1 MPGIL
6 STANPSRKVAL
17 VTGASYGVGAAIAKV
32 LVRDGLDVALTATRS
47 QNLAAV
53 ISEIVAAG
61 GRAIPIELDLRS
73 KESIET
79 AAVKVIEEFGQI
91 DLLVN
96 NAGTNLRRMAV
107 DVTRKEWDDLIAT
120 NLTGSFFLTQ
130 QVGRHLIARGAAG
143 SIINISSAHGLVGAV
158 ERST

>member
-17 VTGASYGVGAAIAKV
+17 VTGASYGVGAAIAKA

-79 AAVKVIEEFGQI
+79 AAVMVIEEFWA
-91 DLLVN
+91 D
-96 NAGTNLRRMAV
+96 
-107 DVTRKEWDDLIAT
+107 
-120 NLTGSFFLTQ
+120 
-130 QVGRHLIARGAAG
+130 
-143 SIINISSAHGLVGAV
+143 
-158 ERST
+158 